1 LLAASFLFF
10 RAVAVDFFRG
20 VAVDVAGAVLAF
32 LLSRVVA
39 FADVRAMLGSGFRL
53 RAAVFALFSVVVRLV
68 LVVLIVR
75 DLAFGRLAERRSA
88 ADFLWTF
95 ALWPPRRAD
104 RFAML

>member
-1 LLAASFLFF
+1 LLAASFRFF
-10 RAVAVDFFRG
+10 RA
-20 VAVDVAGAVLAF
+20 VAVDVAGAVFGDDRAWPDTRFRARTTAF

-95 ALWPPRRAD
+95 AL
-104 RFAML
+104 

>member
-10 RAVAVDFFRG
+10 RAVAVDFFAD
-20 VAVDVAGAVLAF
+20 VAVDDAGAVLAF
-32 LLSRVVA
+32 LRSRVVA
-39 FADVRAMLGSGFRL
+39 FADVRAMPGTGFRL
-53 RAAVFALFSVVVRLV
+53 RAAVFPWFRVVVLLV
-68 LVVLIVR
+68 LAVLAVL